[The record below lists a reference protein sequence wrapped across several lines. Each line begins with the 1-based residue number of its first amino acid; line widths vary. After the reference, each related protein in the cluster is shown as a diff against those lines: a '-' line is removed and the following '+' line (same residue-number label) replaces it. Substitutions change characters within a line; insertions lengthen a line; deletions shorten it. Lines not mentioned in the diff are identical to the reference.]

1 MTVTCSLRWAT
12 MSQLQGMACKRD
24 LERGGTA
31 CACTAR
37 GWAQRRDDIWAQGGG
52 TCSSTLG
59 CLCRHTHVGSRAT
72 HPFCAALTTFIEVS
86 FFTITH
92 LPSRIV
98 GARSGIAQ
106 AASTAGSLSP
116 LNYFVRVGIQCCT
129 VQHCIDAVGA
139 TKLSWCV
146 ARTNDFCGIES
157 IDKDSKLKTPTV
169 VYSCRWGLAVT
180 GRVCLGA

>member
-1 MTVTCSLRWAT
+1 MTVTCSLRWAA
-12 MSQLQGMACKRD
+12 MSQLQGMAFKRD

-52 TCSSTLG
+52 TCSSTLS

-106 AASTAGSLSP
+106 AASADGSLSP
-116 LNYFVRVGIQCCT
+116 LNYFVESGYT
-129 VQHCIDAVGA
+129 VLHSAALHGCDLWCNEIVIVRGTNQRLLWHRID
-139 TKLSWCV
+139 
-146 ARTNDFCGIES
+146 R
-157 IDKDSKLKTPTV
+157 
-169 VYSCRWGLAVT
+169 
-180 GRVCLGA
+180 